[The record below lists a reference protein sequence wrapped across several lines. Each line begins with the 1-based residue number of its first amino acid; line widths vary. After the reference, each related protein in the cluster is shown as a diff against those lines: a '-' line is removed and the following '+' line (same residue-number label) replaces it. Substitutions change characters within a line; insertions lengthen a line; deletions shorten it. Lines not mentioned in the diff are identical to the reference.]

1 MADPEETF
9 SYVDIVC
16 EAKLN
21 PTEKRE
27 TIEELLKKFLSGD
40 VVEDIRSDGT
50 YLLIRGN
57 DISDLLVLYEW
68 SYELKLMDT
77 VRTRLI
83 KSILGNITALYFNR
97 QAVAMDKLALVDVDD
112 SPPLGS
118 IVIQIISDNLM
129 AVINQIAP
137 KTYDGKILS
146 EEQILKREQK
156 RAMRKYKKEGKQ
168 SRDRSK
174 SRKL

>member
-9 SYVDIVC
+9 SYIDIVC

-40 VVEDIRSDGT
+40 VVEDVRSDGT
-50 YLLIRGN
+50 YLLIRAN
-57 DISDLLVLYEW
+57 DISDLLILYEW

-77 VRTRLI
+77 IRSRLI

-97 QAVAMDKLALVDVDD
+97 QALAMDKLALVDVDD
-112 SPPLGS
+112 DPPLGAV
-118 IVIQIISDNLM
+118 IIQIISDNLM
-129 AVINQIAP
+129 AVINQITP
-137 KTYDGKILS
+137 RTYDGLILTA
-146 EEQILKREQK
+146 EQIQKREQK
-156 RAMRKYKKEGKQ
+156 REIRKHKKIQKQ
-168 SRDRSK
+168 GRDRSK
-174 SRKL
+174 SRKH